1 MRSTFLSIA
10 LVVVGVS
17 PPTALMAQHTSTA
30 PGGTAHPTPAPSAA
44 TAPATA
50 KPSQGDAHGPAA
62 AAPAPKP
69 GASPASTDT
78 HGHAAVPAAKTTTK
92 KKANEP
98 DMAGVIERI
107 QQRIATEVGTGT
119 APAARARATAGARAT
134 GAASGSAVATRPRVT
149 LNWRTTLTWPAE
161 LLPAAP
167 APEPP
172 TDPVLLIWR

>member
-1 MRSTFLSIA
+1 MRLTLLAIA

-17 PPTALMAQHTSTA
+17 PPAALVAQHASTTS
-30 PGGTAHPTPAPSAA
+30 GGTAHPAPAPPAA
-44 TAPATA
+44 TTPA
-50 KPSQGDAHGPAA
+50 KPSQGDAHGPAT

-69 GASPASTDT
+69 AAASASTDA

-107 QQRIATEVGTGT
+107 QQRIATEVGTGA
-119 APAARARATAGARAT
+119 APAARARPAAGARAT
-134 GAASGSAVATRPRVT
+134 SATSGPAVPAMPRVT

-167 APEPP
+167 TPVQP